1 MSLSK
6 RIIKKYGSVKNFCD
20 EMGLNYGSFRA
31 QFGFKKIYGKYKRA
45 LIDAGI
51 VEDERE
57 LEKMLFEDIQAKNK
71 AQEA

>member
-6 RIIKKYGSVKNFCD
+6 RIIKKYGSVKKFCE

-31 QFGFKKIYGKYKRA
+31 QFGFKKIYGKNKKA

-51 VEDERE
+51 VKDERE
-57 LEKMLFEDIQAKNK
+57 LERMLFEDIQAKNMAK
-71 AQEA
+71 EA